1 MKNHRIE
8 RFFIVTNEYKDPNLK
23 YTELIRSFFQRNGR
37 KAVYIPESSRRDRL
51 GEIMNSDT
59 DCLLVL
65 GGDGTVL
72 RASRQ
77 VVDSGVPILG
87 INLGT
92 MGYLAEVDLTG
103 WTEALGQLLSGDF
116 SVEERMMLM
125 GRVTERGNIT
135 VRDGQM
141 SYALNDVVI
150 SRSGVLQVLN
160 YNVYVDG
167 QLLNSFSADGVILA
181 TPTGSTA
188 YSMSAGGPIVE
199 PTARLIVM
207 TPICPHQLNTRSIIL
222 SAEDNITIEI
232 MSSHRGGKAEAY
244 ASFDGDLKATLD
256 VGDKIVIGRA
266 DKTTHLI
273 KLSRRSFL
281 ETVHRKMS
289 D

>member
-37 KAVYIPESSRRDRL
+37 KAVYIPESSRRDKL
-51 GEIMNSDT
+51 GEMLCSDT

-92 MGYLAEVDLTG
+92 MGYLTEVDLTG

-135 VRDGQM
+135 IRDNEV

-222 SAEDNITIEI
+222 SAQDNITIEI

-244 ASFDGDLKATLD
+244 ASFDGDLRSTLD

-273 KLSRRSFL
+273 KLSKRSFL
-281 ETVHRKMS
+281 ETVHRKMAN
-289 D
+289 

>member
-37 KAVYIPESSRRDRL
+37 KAVYIPESSRRDKL
-51 GEIMNSDT
+51 GEMLCSDT

-92 MGYLAEVDLTG
+92 MGYLTEVDLTG

-135 VRDGQM
+135 IRDNEV

-222 SAEDNITIEI
+222 SAQDNITIEI

-244 ASFDGDLKATLD
+244 ASFDGDLGATLD

-273 KLSRRSFL
+273 KLSKRSFL
-281 ETVHRKMS
+281 ETVHRKMAN
-289 D
+289 

>member
-37 KAVYIPESSRRDRL
+37 KAVYIPESSRRDKL
-51 GEIMNSDT
+51 GEMLCSDT

-92 MGYLAEVDLTG
+92 MGYLTEVDLTG
-103 WTEALGQLLSGDF
+103 WTEALGQLLSGNF

-135 VRDGQM
+135 IRDNEV

-222 SAEDNITIEI
+222 SAQDNITIEI

-244 ASFDGDLKATLD
+244 ASFDGDLRSTLD

-273 KLSRRSFL
+273 KLSKRSFL
-281 ETVHRKMS
+281 ETVHRKMAN
-289 D
+289 

>member
-23 YTELIRSFFQRNGR
+23 YTEQVRSFLQRNGR
-37 KAVYIPESSRRDRL
+37 KAVYIPESSRRERL
-51 GEIMNSDT
+51 GGDLNSDT
-59 DCLLVL
+59 DALLVL

-77 VVDSGVPILG
+77 IVDSGVPILG

-92 MGYLAEVDLTG
+92 MGYLTEVDLAG
-103 WTEALGQLLSGDF
+103 WNESLGQLLGGNYT
-116 SVEERMMLM
+116 VEERMMLM
-125 GRVTERGNIT
+125 GRVTEHGNVT
-135 VRDGQM
+135 LYDSEM

-150 SRSGVLQVLN
+150 SRSGVLQVLG

-181 TPTGSTA
+181 SPTGSTA

-199 PTARLIVM
+199 PTAKLIVM

-222 SAEDNITIEI
+222 SAQDTVTIEI
-232 MSSHRGGKAEAY
+232 TSSHRGGNVEAY
-244 ASFDGDLKATLD
+244 ASFDGECKAKLHE
-256 VGDKIVIGRA
+256 GDKIVIGKA
-266 DKTTHLI
+266 DKTTNLI
-273 KLSRRSFL
+273 KLSKRSFL

-289 D
+289 N

>member
-1 MKNHRIE
+1 MINQRIE
-8 RFFIVTNEYKDPNLK
+8 RFFLVTNEYKDPYLK
-23 YTELIRSFFQRNGR
+23 YTEQIRSFLQRNGR
-37 KAVYIPESSRRDRL
+37 KAVYIPESSRKEML
-51 GEIMNSDT
+51 SKCLCKDT

-77 VVDSGVPILG
+77 IVDSGVPILG

-92 MGYLAEVDLTG
+92 MGYLAEVDLAG
-103 WTEALGQLLSGDF
+103 WNDALLQLLAGAF

-125 GRVTERGNIT
+125 GRVTERGSIT
-135 VRDGQM
+135 LRDSEL

-207 TPICPHQLNTRSIIL
+207 TPICPHQLNTRSVIL

-232 MSSHRGGKAEAY
+232 TAPHRGGSAEAY
-244 ASFDGDLKATLD
+244 ASFDGELGATLH

-266 DKTTHLI
+266 DKTTHLV

-289 D
+289 N